1 MPILYVGKRFRRS
14 YINRLEEE
22 SVKQNAHQTIPFMKL
37 SGSGNDFIL
46 IDNRKRMLDAKR
58 ASALSAK
65 LCTHRMSVG
74 GDGLI
79 LIEPSRRADFRWR
92 LFNAD
97 GSEAE
102 FSGNG
107 ARCAAR
113 FAYLKR
119 IASKHMRFE
128 TLAGMIEADM
138 VAGVT
143 RRGEKPIYDQVKVRF
158 PDPKGLR
165 LHLRVGIDGS
175 ERDAHFIDTGVPHC
189 VYVVPD
195 PDALDVVALGRPTR
209 HHALF
214 QPAGTNVNFISVQDP
229 HRIRIRTYERGVE
242 DETLACGTG
251 SIASALIASLVGKA
265 ESPVTLVPQSGLKLT
280 VHFKSVGDSFTDV
293 YLQGDA
299 RAVYEGKILSDAWT
313 F

>member
-1 MPILYVGKRFRRS
+1 MPTKARGKP
-14 YINRLEEE
+14 
-22 SVKQNAHQTIPFMKL
+22 IPFMKL

-46 IDNRKRMLDAKR
+46 IDNRERVVDSRLAGALAAKV
-58 ASALSAK
+58 
-65 LCTHRMSVG
+65 CTHRMSVG

-79 LIEPSRRADFRWR
+79 LIERSRRADFRWR

-119 IASKHMRFE
+119 IASRRMRFE
-128 TLAGMIEADM
+128 TLAGIIEAEM
-138 VAGVT
+138 VPGSPK
-143 RRGEKPIYDQVKVRF
+143 RRGKAVQEPSAVKVRF
-158 PDPKGLR
+158 PDPTGLR
-165 LHLRVGIDGS
+165 LHLRVPIGGI
-175 ERDAHFIDTGVPHC
+175 EREAHFIDTGVPHC
-189 VYVVPD
+189 VYLVDD
-195 PDALDVVALGRPTR
+195 PDTIDVVGIGRPTR
-209 HHALF
+209 QHTLF
-214 QPAGTNVNFISVQDP
+214 QPAGTNVNFIKVLDP

-251 SIASALIASLVGKA
+251 AIASALIAGLAGKV
-265 ESPVTLVPQSGLKLT
+265 ESPVTLIPQSGLELT
-280 VHFKSVGDSFTDV
+280 VYFGSRGEAFTDV

-299 RAVYEGKILSDAWT
+299 RAVYEGRILPEAWA
-313 F
+313 

>member
-1 MPILYVGKRFRRS
+1 MARRTA
-14 YINRLEEE
+14 
-22 SVKQNAHQTIPFMKL
+22 KQKPIPFMKL

-46 IDNRKRMLDAKR
+46 VDNRRGIVNGDW
-58 ASALSAK
+58 ASALAAK
-65 LCTHRMSVG
+65 VCAHRMSVG

-79 LIEPSRRADFRWR
+79 LIERSRKAHFRWR

-113 FAYLKR
+113 FAYLRKIAPKR
-119 IASKHMRFE
+119 MRFE
-128 TLAGMIEADM
+128 TLAGMIEAEM
-138 VAGVT
+138 VAAT
-143 RRGEKPIYDQVKVRF
+143 RGGKPKAVKVRF

-165 LHLRVGIDGS
+165 LNLNVAVGGTT
-175 ERDAHFIDTGVPHC
+175 RQAHFLDTGVPHC
-189 VYVVPD
+189 VYLVDD
-195 PDALDVVALGRPTR
+195 PDRMDIVGIGRPTR
-209 HHALF
+209 YHDLF
-214 QPAGTNVNFISVQDP
+214 KPAGTNVNFIKVLDP

-251 SIASALIASLVGKA
+251 SIASALLASLVAKV
-265 ESPVTLVPQSGLKLT
+265 ESPVTLIPQSGLELT
-280 VHFKSVGDSFTDV
+280 VHFDAGGESFTNV

-299 RAVYEGKILSDAWT
+299 RAVYEGRILPDAWL
-313 F
+313 

>member
-1 MPILYVGKRFRRS
+1 MKRFLIS
-14 YINRLEEE
+14 YTDSKGI
-22 SVKQNAHQTIPFMKL
+22 SVKHGQQKPIPFMKL

-46 IDNRKRMLDAKR
+46 IDNRKRVVDPKR
-58 ASALSAK
+58 AAALSAK
-65 LCTHRMSVG
+65 VCAHRMSVG

-119 IASKHMRFE
+119 IAPKHMQFE
-128 TLAGMIEADM
+128 TLAGLIEADM
-138 VAGVT
+138 VASQT
-143 RRGEKPIYDQVKVRF
+143 KRGAKPVYDQVKVRF

-165 LHLRVGIDGS
+165 LHLHVDVNGT

-195 PDALDVVALGRPTR
+195 PDTVDIVGLAGRRAIMLSFSRPAPTS
-209 HHALF
+209 
-214 QPAGTNVNFISVQDP
+214 ISSP
-229 HRIRIRTYERGVE
+229 
-242 DETLACGTG
+242 CGTRTRFG
-251 SIASALIASLVGKA
+251 FERTSVASRMKPWRAGPDLSHRRSSPASSAKRNRRSHSFLKA
-265 ESPVTLVPQSGLKLT
+265 
-280 VHFKSVGDSFTDV
+280 D
-293 YLQGDA
+293 
-299 RAVYEGKILSDAWT
+299 
-313 F
+313 